1 MYKFQAADNQ
11 IIHNA
16 PPQWNLK
23 LVLQETFILICMSM
37 MDDHN
42 RQPHAIVSVSVYGF
56 TNQTNLTASSALTLL
71 GLRDHHIDRLYCSR

>member
-1 MYKFQAADNQ
+1 
-11 IIHNA
+11 
-16 PPQWNLK
+16 
-23 LVLQETFILICMSM
+23 MSM

-42 RQPHAIVSVSVYGF
+42 RQPHAIVSVPVYGF